1 MGRLAIRRV
10 VYSGDKYSFESPYLN
25 DGIVIME
32 GVNGHGKSTFM
43 NLIYYGLGGRVQS
56 FNKSDDNESNKHNE
70 IFNDT
75 NNYVELLI
83 EIDNEKY
90 ELTRY
95 IGDNLIFVVGE
106 DEKVIE
112 TCILRNQSD
121 ERTIVFSDW
130 ILKKLKVEVFDI
142 VQGTKSFKLN
152 FTDLLRLIYHD
163 QATEVDKIYK
173 EADNSNFITD
183 SLEIRKAIFEI
194 LLGKTY
200 NDYYSAL
207 GQYKLTLK
215 ELEKAR
221 AIMDSYDE
229 FLGEVLDYDLANAI
243 HINSMIAEKREM
255 IEKIQIERDV
265 ASRNESNADEIW
277 QLIDQQKVNLRS
289 KQRELDEWE
298 ESKNLTIQSI
308 DKILYLIDESE
319 KELSEIEKIRLVN
332 KKLKLFTPNTCPYCL
347 REVEREQGKCIC
359 GNDIEEEQYEK
370 FFYTDEEYLDIL
382 KVKKK
387 SIQSLNQLLERKN
400 QRLKTIIANI
410 EGVEQAVEN
419 VRKYINE
426 LSKDIASNYNSA
438 YVRQLDEKERELNG
452 LVLEL
457 QQAQDLAE
465 KRESLA
471 SQVNQLR
478 NRVEGL
484 KIKVDSFLNT
494 AREDMLNKKKDFNE
508 VYFGLMERADEHCYS
523 AYIGD
528 DYMPHINM
536 GSYRERSAAVPR
548 RLMYFLTLL
557 IESLKNE
564 ANFPRFLMIDT
575 PNKEGIDK
583 ENLIKN
589 IGLLAEAEKYTEEK
603 EDEEKEEA
611 KQYQIILTTGMDTYP
626 EDFKNNVFYKLESEK
641 YLLHENVAK

>member
-43 NLIYYGLGGRVQS
+43 NLIYYGLGGRVQA
-56 FNKSDDNESNKHNE
+56 FNKNDDNDFQKHNE
-70 IFNDT
+70 IFYDT

-83 EIDNEKY
+83 EIDDEKY

-106 DEKVIE
+106 DEKVSE
-112 TCILRNQSD
+112 TCVLRSQSD
-121 ERTIVFSDW
+121 EHTIVFSDW
-130 ILKKLKVEVFDI
+130 ILEKLNIKVFDI
-142 VQGTKSFKLN
+142 VQGTRSFKLN
-152 FTDLLRLIYHD
+152 FTDLMRLVYHD
-163 QATEVDKIYK
+163 QETGVDKVYK
-173 EADNSNFITD
+173 EADNSNFLSD

-215 ELEKAR
+215 ELEKAQ
-221 AIMDSYDE
+221 AVMDSYDE
-229 FLGEVLDYDLANAI
+229 FLGEVLDYDLANVV
-243 HINSMIAEKREM
+243 HINSMISENQEM
-255 IEKIQIERDV
+255 IEKVQIEREI
-265 ASRNESNADEIW
+265 ASREQSNSDEIW
-277 QLIDQQKVNLRS
+277 KLIGQQKN
-289 KQRELDEWE
+289 ELMLNQHKLEEWE
-298 ESKNLTIQSI
+298 SAKNLTTQSI

-347 REVEREQGKCIC
+347 REVEREKGKCIC

-387 SIQSLNQLLERKN
+387 SIQSLEQLLERKS
-400 QRLKTIIANI
+400 QRLKIIIGHI
-410 EGVEQAVEN
+410 EKTEQSIEKI
-419 VRKYINE
+419 RLYINE
-426 LSKDIASNYNSA
+426 LTKDIATNYNSA
-438 YVRQLDEKERELNG
+438 YIRQLDDRERELNEI
-452 LVLEL
+452 VLEL
-457 QQAQDLAE
+457 QQAENLAK
-465 KRESLA
+465 KRETLA
-471 SQVNQLR
+471 SQVIQLR
-478 NRVEGL
+478 NKVEGL
-484 KIKVDSFLNT
+484 KIRVDSFLNT
-494 AREDMLNKKKDFNE
+494 AREDMLNKKKDFDE
-508 VYFGLMERADEHCYS
+508 VYFSLMERADEHCYS

-528 DYMPHINM
+528 DYMPHINW
-536 GSYRERSAAVPR
+536 GAYRERSAAVPK

-589 IGLLAEAEKYTEEK
+589 IGLLAEADKYTEEMK
-603 EDEEKEEA
+603 T
-611 KQYQIILTTGMDTYP
+611 QYQIILTTGIDTYP
-626 EDFKNNVFYKLESEK
+626 EDFKNKVFYKLEGEN
-641 YLLHENVAK
+641 YLLQENNEK

>member
-43 NLIYYGLGGRVQS
+43 NLIYYGLGGRVQA
-56 FNKSDDNESNKHNE
+56 FNKNDDNDSKKHNE
-70 IFNDT
+70 IFYDT

-83 EIDNEKY
+83 EIDDEKY

-106 DEKVIE
+106 DEEVSE
-112 TCILRNQSD
+112 TCVLRNQSD
-121 ERTIVFSDW
+121 EHTMVFSDW
-130 ILKKLKVEVFDI
+130 ILGKLNINVFDI
-142 VQGTKSFKLN
+142 VQGTRSFKLN
-152 FTDLLRLIYHD
+152 FTDLLRLVYHD
-163 QATEVDKIYK
+163 QETEVDKVYK
-173 EADNSNFITD
+173 EADNSNFLSD

-207 GQYKLTLK
+207 GQYKLTMK
-215 ELEKAR
+215 ELEKAQ
-221 AIMDSYDE
+221 AVMDSYDE
-229 FLGEVLDYDLANAI
+229 FLGEVLDYDLANVV
-243 HINSMIAEKREM
+243 HINSMISENQEM
-255 IEKIQIERDV
+255 IEKVQIEREI
-265 ASRNESNADEIW
+265 ASREQSNSDEIW
-277 QLIDQQKVNLRS
+277 QLIGQQK
-289 KQRELDEWE
+289 KELMLNQHKLEEWE
-298 ESKNLTIQSI
+298 SAKNLTTQSI

-347 REVEREQGKCIC
+347 REVEREKGKCIC

-387 SIQSLNQLLERKN
+387 SIQSLEQLLERKS
-400 QRLKTIIANI
+400 QRLKIIIGHI
-410 EGVEQAVEN
+410 EKAEQSIEKI
-419 VRKYINE
+419 RLYINE
-426 LSKDIASNYNSA
+426 LTKDIATNYNSA
-438 YVRQLDEKERELNG
+438 YIRQLDERERELNG
-452 LVLEL
+452 IILEL
-457 QQAQDLAE
+457 KQAEDLAK
-465 KRESLA
+465 KRETLA
-471 SQVNQLR
+471 SQVIQLR
-478 NRVEGL
+478 NKVEGL
-484 KIKVDSFLNT
+484 KIRVDSFLNA
-494 AREDMLNKKKDFNE
+494 AREDMLNKKKDFDE
-508 VYFGLMERADEHCYS
+508 VYFSLMERADEHCYS
-523 AYIGD
+523 AYIGE
-528 DYMPHINM
+528 DYMPHINL
-536 GSYRERSAAVPR
+536 GAYRERSAAVPK

-564 ANFPRFLMIDT
+564 ANFPKFLMIDT

-589 IGLLAEAEKYTEEK
+589 IALLAEADKYTEEMK
-603 EDEEKEEA
+603 T
-611 KQYQIILTTGMDTYP
+611 QYQIILTTGIDTYP
-626 EDFKNNVFYKLESEK
+626 EDFKNNVFYKLEGENYLLQENSEK
-641 YLLHENVAK
+641 